1 MTGGEDIDA
10 LAAEYVLGTLDA
22 ADRAEV
28 ASRLPRE
35 PALQAAVQ
43 AWGLRLA
50 PLDAGTRPIAPPA
63 DMLARIERRI
73 DLPAAATPGQANDA
87 TVVSLLEAR
96 VRRWRRVAAAT
107 SALAACLALVIGLRD
122 VLLPAKPQS
131 FVAVFHRDDELPA
144 FLMTIDL
151 STRQLTVRPVG
162 ASRQPGRTYQLWIAS
177 DLLGPAPRS
186 LGLIGEGAEPAQ
198 ASLTAY
204 EPALLHKATFGVS
217 LEPAGGSPTG
227 RPTSPALHA
236 KLYPATP

>member
-1 MTGGEDIDA
+1 MNELDDIEA

-22 ADRAEV
+22 AGRADV
-28 ASRLPRE
+28 AARMARE
-35 PALQAAVQ
+35 PALAAAVA
-43 AWGLRLA
+43 AWAARLA
-50 PLDAGTRPIAPPA
+50 PLDAGTRGVVPPPGVYP
-63 DMLARIERRI
+63 RIERRI
-73 DLPAAATPGQANDA
+73 DALARGNAAAPDA
-87 TVVSLLEAR
+87 GVVSLLEAR
-96 VRRWRRVAAAT
+96 VRRWRTVAAAA
-107 SALAACLALVIGLRD
+107 SALAACLTLAIGLRETM
-122 VLLPAKPQS
+122 LAPKPQS

-204 EPALLHKATFGVS
+204 DPALLHKATFGVS

-227 RPTSPALHA
+227 RPSAGALHA